1 MIFNINLQEA
11 GVNLNLG
18 VKMLDA
24 VAEKLLPVM
33 EKLGSYRKIVEKSSS
48 LIRISRSIIS
58 KPYVTRIT
66 YDYH

>member
-48 LIRISRSIIS
+48 LIRISRSIMS
-58 KPYVTRIT
+58 KPYITRIT

>member
-33 EKLGSYRKIVEKSSS
+33 EKLGSYRKIVEKPSS